1 MQSDVIIGTH
11 PRFESLTI
19 RRFSTRT
26 RGLILPVG
34 FLFSLSHHL
43 LHLLLLALQHRLV
56 ELRRIPSE
64 GPRTSSEVIR
74 GHQRSSEVLRG
85 LQRSSEVIRGHQRS
99 SEVIRGHQRSSEV
112 IRGHQLRT
120 CGALRARARARAA
133 SRSTRTLASPS
144 APPDEGGHQHVFR
157 DVISMQSACNQHA
170 ISMQSACS
178 TLESA
183 SNPPLSASCSAMR
196 AWNPTTQLMN
206 ASSLSHLMK
215 GAIIMCSKKQSAC
228 NQHAISMQSACNQHA
243 KPSSLSHWM
252 SSESRSAS
260 FSLLTKSSERHKF
273 SLASL
278 YEE

>member
-1 MQSDVIIGTH
+1 MQSDAIRCNQMQSDVIIGTH

-19 RRFSTRT
+19 RRFGTRT

-56 ELRRIPSE
+56 ELRRTPSE
-64 GPRTSSEVIR
+64 GPRT
-74 GHQRSSEVLRG
+74 
-85 LQRSSEVIRGHQRS
+85 SSEVIRGHQRS

-144 APPDEGGHQHVFR
+144 APPDEGGHQHVLR
-157 DVISMQSACNQHA
+157 DA
-170 ISMQSACS
+170 ISMHSES
-178 TLESA
+178 TLEIASRSHRDRIEIA

-196 AWNPTTQLMN
+196 AWNATTQLMN

-215 GAIIMCSKKQSAC
+215 GAISMCSKMQSAC
-228 NQHAISMQSACNQHA
+228 TQHALSMQSACNQHA